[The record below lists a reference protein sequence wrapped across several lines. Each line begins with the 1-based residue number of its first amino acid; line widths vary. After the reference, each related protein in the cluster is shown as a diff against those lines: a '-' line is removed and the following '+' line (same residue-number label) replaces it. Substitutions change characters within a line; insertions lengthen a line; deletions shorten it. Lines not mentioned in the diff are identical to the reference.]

1 MLVRAICAEGT
12 LLTYIFYIFFR
23 KNTPAEKND
32 WRELGELAEF
42 CRDFSGGKREKC
54 AGGGK
59 SVQDRT
65 QNPENLGEILTT
77 LTAPLKEKVKLH
89 EIQGICTRYGEVDNT
104 RWSCALS
111 HRQRCFSLLYHRAH
125 RARTVCAPH
134 IFFPLLLL
142 SVRTC
147 FRSGYC

>member
-1 MLVRAICAEGT
+1 MK
-12 LLTYIFYIFFR
+12 F
-23 KNTPAEKND
+23 
-32 WRELGELAEF
+32 LGFDPSSHLF
-42 CRDFSGGKREKC
+42 RDFDFISTPKFKMVLADSPLAGTRRVGGILPRREK
-54 AGGGK
+54 GK
-59 SVQDRT
+59 VCRIRT
-65 QNPENLGEILTT
+65 QNPEILGEILTT
-77 LTAPLKEKVKLH
+77 LTAPLKEQVKWH

-125 RARTVCAPH
+125 RAHTVCAPH

>member
-1 MLVRAICAEGT
+1 MAHR
-12 LLTYIFYIFFR
+12 FFFR
-23 KNTPAEKND
+23 GIAKTIVFLRWSSPIPL

-42 CRDFSGGKREKC
+42 CRDFFGRKREMC
-54 AGGGK
+54 AGEKGK
-59 SVQDRT
+59 LCRIRT
-65 QNPENLGEILTT
+65 QNPEILGEILTT

-111 HRQRCFSLLYHRAH
+111 HRERCFSLLCHRAH